1 MVGGAWRIS
10 TAVIDVVVVV
20 IAAAAAVTE
29 HR

>member
-20 IAAAAAVTE
+20 IAAAAAVAE